1 MSRIVKKIKR
11 ALGFGR
17 AAANARVAA
26 EMRQL
31 DQQDRKRIEFYRQ
44 FIEPGDLVFDVG
56 ANLGNRAKLFLELN
70 AKVVAF
76 EPQKSCADL
85 LELAFRAD
93 KNFRLLR
100 TALGAQPGEATMFV
114 SDAHTIST
122 LSQDWVRSTTDTGRF
137 GGVGWNKQQK
147 VVVDTLDKII
157 AEHGAPRFIK
167 IDVEGFEYEVL
178 RGLSTP
184 VPAVSI
190 EFATESLQVTYK
202 AMAHMC
208 DLAPMLFQ
216 IALGEELEFIGER
229 WMTRDEAQDKLRQ
242 LSEQDPMVWGDL
254 YMKRAD

>member
-17 AAANARVAA
+17 AAANARMAA

-31 DQQDRKRIEFYRQ
+31 DQRDKQRIEFYRQ

-56 ANLGNRAKLFLELN
+56 ANLGNRTKLFLELN
-70 AKVVAF
+70 AKVIAF
-76 EPQKSCADL
+76 EPQKNCSDL
-85 LELAFRAD
+85 LDLAFAANQ
-93 KNFRLLR
+93 NFRLLR
-100 TALGAQPGEATMFV
+100 TALGAEPGRATMFI
-114 SDAHTIST
+114 SDAHTVST

-137 GGVGWNKQQK
+137 GDVGWNKRQK
-147 VVVDTLDKII
+147 VTVDTLDKVI
-157 AEHGAPRFIK
+157 AKYGVPRFAK

-184 VPAVSI
+184 VPAASI
-190 EFATESLQVTYK
+190 EFATESLQVTHK

-208 DLAPMLFQ
+208 ELAPMLFQ
-216 IALGEELEFIGER
+216 IALGENLEFIGER
-229 WMTRDEAQDKLRQ
+229 WMTRDETQDKLRQ
-242 LSEQDPMVWGDL
+242 LSEQDPMIWGDV